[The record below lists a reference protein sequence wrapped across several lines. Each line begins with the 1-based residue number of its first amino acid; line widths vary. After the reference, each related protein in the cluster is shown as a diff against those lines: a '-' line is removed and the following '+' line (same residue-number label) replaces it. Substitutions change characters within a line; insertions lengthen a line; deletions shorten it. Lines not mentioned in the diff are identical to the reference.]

1 MLQRPALCKGK
12 SVIDRMPARV
22 LFIGLA
28 AYGAHGGIQRFNR
41 RVVDALARSDIQ
53 ASTLFLADDTQACV
67 AAAPARVSVEGVS
80 GRRGLFLRRFL
91 AQSMAVDVLF
101 VGHINLLPFAV
112 LFRLLRPKGRVILFA
127 HGVEIWGDP
136 AYRSPR
142 KWEPRALRFAVDKV
156 AIVSSYSRDLMG
168 RAFAYPLSR
177 FALFPNAVD
186 LQPRQE
192 RGHADRTVVTVSRLA
207 ASEREKHV
215 DKLVRAM
222 PAVLARVPDARL
234 AIIGDGALRVEL
246 EALAETLGVSGNVD
260 FLGFVSD
267 EELSRAYDQAM
278 VFALPSSKEGFGI
291 VYLEAWLRGLPVI
304 GSQFGAAAEVIT
316 DGKDGFTVNPEDVE
330 GVADAMVT
338 LLTDRQLAADFAA
351 AGRTKVEEKYSFE
364 RFTHNLQALL

>member
-1 MLQRPALCKGK
+1 MA
-12 SVIDRMPARV
+12 DRKPARA

-41 RVVDALARSDIQ
+41 RVVDALARSDVQ
-53 ASTLFLADDTQACV
+53 ASALFLADDTQACL
-67 AAAPARVSVEGVS
+67 AAAPAQVSVEGAS
-80 GRRGLFLRRFL
+80 GRRGPFLRRFL
-91 AQSMAVDVLF
+91 ARSRSVDVLF

-112 LFRLLRPKGRVILFA
+112 LFRLLRPKTRVILFA

-156 AIVSSYSRDLMG
+156 AIVSAYSRDLMG

-177 FALFPNAVD
+177 FSLFPNAVD
-186 LQPRQE
+186 LQPRKEQE
-192 RGHADRTVVTVSRLA
+192 RPGRTVLTVSRLA
-207 ASEREKHV
+207 ASEREKHI
-215 DKLVRAM
+215 DKLIRAM
-222 PAVLARVPDARL
+222 PAVLERVPDARL
-234 AIIGDGALRVEL
+234 AIIGDGALRAEL
-246 EALAETLGVSGNVD
+246 EALAGTLGVVGNVD

-267 EELSRAYDQAM
+267 EELSRAYDEAA

-304 GSQFGAAAEVIT
+304 GSQFGAAAEVIA
-316 DGKDGFTVNPEDVE
+316 DGRDGFTVNPEEID
-330 GVADAMVT
+330 GVADAMAT
-338 LLTDRQLAADFAA
+338 LLTDRERAADFAA

-364 RFTHNLQALL
+364 RFTHNLQALF